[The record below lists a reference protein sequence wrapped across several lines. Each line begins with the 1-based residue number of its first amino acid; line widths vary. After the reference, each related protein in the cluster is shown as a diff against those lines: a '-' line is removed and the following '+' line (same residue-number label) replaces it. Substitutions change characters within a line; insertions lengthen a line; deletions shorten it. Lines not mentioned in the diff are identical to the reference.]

1 MRELVISRQ
10 ARHFLNHCPTL
21 INGRISEKLEIIR
34 MDPFMKSKL
43 QGEDLYKIRVGDY
56 RILFRIENDAI
67 LVEKIGHRKNVYKH
81 L

>member
-1 MRELVISRQ
+1 
-10 ARHFLNHCPTL
+10 
-21 INGRISEKLEIIR
+21 